1 MGEELYGRLMCKKIS
16 IIIPVYNAERFLR
29 RCLDSVLNQSYSN
42 WECII
47 VDDGSKDS
55 SFAICDEY
63 VKTDSRFKVIHKENG
78 GVSEARN
85 IGLSQLSG
93 EWVTFVD
100 SDDELTLDALK
111 YFTEGMERYPKA
123 SVLRGGHKTVTPTA
137 IGKDRLAEKWICTE
151 SHADA
156 LKISEETWCSGFM
169 WLTCFRKDIIEGMR
183 FDNSITWC
191 EDHIFTYQ
199 CILKAEEIAF
209 VPHVV
214 YVYYLDDTYPAGFG
228 KNLSFKPISY
238 NMAIRSAE
246 EQRKV
251 KLLLAGGNKKMQQMV
266 QLQYE
271 ATIRFA
277 IYQSFFTLN
286 LLSVISLAEVYP
298 FITTKN
304 VIRLWLGYQK
314 TRIIHTYKVVFN
326 KY

>member
-1 MGEELYGRLMCKKIS
+1 MCKKIS

-123 SVLRGGHKTVTPTA
+123 SVLRRWTQNRHSNCNRQRPFGRKM
-137 IGKDRLAEKWICTE
+137 DMYRE
-151 SHADA
+151 S
-156 LKISEETWCSGFM
+156 CG
-169 WLTCFRKDIIEGMR
+169 CFEDIRGDMV
-183 FDNSITWC
+183 
-191 EDHIFTYQ
+191 
-199 CILKAEEIAF
+199 LG
-209 VPHVV
+209 V
-214 YVYYLDDTYPAGFG
+214 YVV
-228 KNLSFKPISY
+228 
-238 NMAIRSAE
+238 NMFS
-246 EQRKV
+246 
-251 KLLLAGGNKKMQQMV
+251 
-266 QLQYE
+266 
-271 ATIRFA
+271 
-277 IYQSFFTLN
+277 
-286 LLSVISLAEVYP
+286 
-298 FITTKN
+298 
-304 VIRLWLGYQK
+304 
-314 TRIIHTYKVVFN
+314 
-326 KY
+326 

>member
-1 MGEELYGRLMCKKIS
+1 MCKKIS

-29 RCLDSVLNQSYSN
+29 RCLNSVLNQSYSN

-55 SFAICDEY
+55 SPAICDEY

-78 GVSEARN
+78 GVSRARN
-85 IGLSQLSG
+85 TGLSLVVG

-100 SDDELTLDALK
+100 SDDELALDALK
-111 YFTEGMERYPKA
+111 HFIESMERYPKA
-123 SVLRGGHKTVTPTA
+123 SVLRGGHRTVTPTA
-137 IGKDRLAEKWICTE
+137 IGKDRSAEKWICTE

-156 LKISEETWCSGFM
+156 LKISEETWCSGFI
-169 WLTCFRKDIIEGMR
+169 WSTCFRKDILEGMR

-214 YVYYLDDTYPAGFG
+214 YIYYLDDTYPVGFG

-238 NMAIRSAE
+238 DMAIRSAE
-246 EQRKV
+246 GQRTV
-251 KLLLAGGNKKMQQMV
+251 KFLLAGDNKKMQ
-266 QLQYE
+266 
-271 ATIRFA
+271 
-277 IYQSFFTLN
+277 
-286 LLSVISLAEVYP
+286 
-298 FITTKN
+298 
-304 VIRLWLGYQK
+304 
-314 TRIIHTYKVVFN
+314 
-326 KY
+326 

>member
-1 MGEELYGRLMCKKIS
+1 MCKKIS
-16 IIIPVYNAERFLR
+16 IIIPVYNVERFLR
-29 RCLDSVLNQSYSN
+29 RCLESVQNQSYSN

-55 SFAICDEY
+55 SPAICDEY

-78 GVSEARN
+78 GVSKARN
-85 IGLSQLSG
+85 TGLGQASG
-93 EWVTFVD
+93 DWVTFVD
-100 SDDELTLDALK
+100 SDDELPLDALK
-111 YFTEGMERYPKA
+111 YFTEGMERYPKV
-123 SVLRGGHKTVTPTA
+123 SVLRGGHRTITPTA
-137 IGKDRLAEKWICTE
+137 IGKDRQAEEWIYTK

-169 WLTCFRKDIIEGMR
+169 WSTCFRKDILGGVQ

-199 CILKAEEIAF
+199 CMLKAKEIAF

-214 YVYYLDDTYPAGFG
+214 YIYYLDDTYPAGFG

-238 NMAIRSAE
+238 DMAIRSAE

-251 KLLLAGGNKKMQQMV
+251 KLLLAGGNKKVLQMV

-271 ATIRFA
+271 ATMRFA
-277 IYQSFFTLN
+277 IYQSFFSHS
-286 LLSVISLAEVYP
+286 LLSVINLTKAYS

-314 TRIIHTYKVVFN
+314 TRMIHAYKVVFN

>member
-1 MGEELYGRLMCKKIS
+1 MCRKIS

-29 RCLDSVLNQSYSN
+29 RCLDSVQNQSYRD

-55 SFAICDEY
+55 SPAICDEY
-63 VKTDSRFKVIHKENG
+63 AKTDSRFKVLHKDNG
-78 GVSEARN
+78 GVSKARN
-85 IGLSQLSG
+85 TGLKQASG
-93 EWVTFVD
+93 DWVTFVD

-111 YFTEGMERYPKA
+111 YFTEGMERYPKV
-123 SVLRGGHKTVTPTA
+123 SMLRGGHRTVTPTA
-137 IGKDRLAEKWICTE
+137 IGKDRQAGEWICTE

-169 WLTCFRKDIIEGMR
+169 WSTCFRKDMLEGVQ

-199 CILKAEEIAF
+199 CMLKAKEIAF

-214 YVYYLDDTYPAGFG
+214 YIYYLDDTYPAGFG

-238 NMAIRSAE
+238 DMATRSAE
-246 EQRKV
+246 GQRKV
-251 KLLLAGGNKKMQQMV
+251 KLLLAGDSEKMQQIT
-266 QLQYE
+266 QQQYE

-277 IYQSFFTLN
+277 IYQSFFSHS
-286 LLSVISLAEVYP
+286 LLSVINLAKVYP

-304 VIRLWLGYQK
+304 VIRSWLGYKK
-314 TRIIHTYKVVFN
+314 TRMIHTYKVVFN

>member
-1 MGEELYGRLMCKKIS
+1 MCKKIS
-16 IIIPVYNAERFLR
+16 IIIPVYNVERFLR
-29 RCLDSVLNQSYSN
+29 RCLDSVQNQSYSN

-55 SFAICDEY
+55 SPAICDEY

-85 IGLSQLSG
+85 TGLSQVSG

-111 YFTEGMERYPKA
+111 YFTEGMERYPKV
-123 SVLRGGHKTVTPTA
+123 SVLRGGHRTITPTA
-137 IGKDRLAEKWICTE
+137 IGKDRQAEEWIYTK

-169 WLTCFRKDIIEGMR
+169 WSTCFRKDILEGVQ
-183 FDNSITWC
+183 FDNYITWC

-199 CILKAEEIAF
+199 CMLKAKEIAF

-238 NMAIRSAE
+238 DMAIRSAE

-271 ATIRFA
+271 ATMRFA
-277 IYQSFFTLN
+277 IYQSFFSHN
-286 LLSVISLAEVYP
+286 LLSVINLTKAYS
-298 FITTKN
+298 FITTN
-304 VIRLWLGYQK
+304 PLVV
-314 TRIIHTYKVVFN
+314 RIPEDADDTCLQSSV
-326 KY
+326 